1 MELIFDREM
10 TMATTNSLRIHR
22 IALAALALSIAWIA
36 TAGADELLDRQ
47 VQFEVSGQPLS
58 KALIAFST
66 QSGIQVAVADADVSR
81 LWSNGVI
88 GVYPIREALNQLLHG
103 TGLEYSRVGANT
115 LAIRNPGSGAAPAAV
130 AANPPQPASSTPNA
144 AGKFPDVTVF
154 STTPPTDQEL
164 KGDSVYQ
171 FIVDHATKKVTSSD
185 AFATSARWRGG
196 RPETVCPL
204 TVGLDAAYNSFVSE
218 RLRALAAYV
227 GAPVQPDLHCEQ
239 NVQIVFTTEPD
250 KLMDE
255 VVHRAAGRFD
265 VKLDHQIKRQ
275 EAASSGHPIQG
286 WYLTSPGGGAV
297 LNTDPKF
304 LPGVELQPMWP
315 RVILGGC
322 CSGGVVGA
330 IFVIDTTK
338 VAGYTIGSIAD
349 YVSMLALSPV
359 ENPDHCAP
367 LPSILDL
374 MAPSCGAREKPAGV
388 TAGDVAFLKAL
399 YYHNTGLGRTLTRS
413 EMQLNMM
420 EQFRVHQ

>member
-10 TMATTNSLRIHR
+10 TMATTNSFRIHF

-36 TAGADELLDRQ
+36 TAGADDLLDRQ

-130 AANPPQPASSTPNA
+130 AANPPQPASSTPSNA

-154 STTPPTDQEL
+154 STIPPTDQEL
-164 KGDSVYQ
+164 MGDSVYQ

-196 RPETVCPL
+196 RPETICPL
-204 TVGLDAAYNSFVSE
+204 TLGLDAAYNTFVSE

-227 GAPVQPDLHCEQ
+227 GAPAQPDLHCEE
-239 NVQIVFTTEPD
+239 NVQIVFTSEPD
-250 KLMDE
+250 KLMDD
-255 VVHRAAGRFD
+255 VVHRAASRFD

-286 WYLTSPGGGAV
+286 WYLTSPGGGGV

-304 LPGVELQPMWP
+304 LRGVELQPMWP

-322 CSGGVVGA
+322 CSGGIVGA

-349 YVSMLALSPV
+349 YVSMLTLSPV
-359 ENPDHCAP
+359 ENPDHCVP

-420 EQFRVHQ
+420 QQFRGH

>member
-1 MELIFDREM
+1 ME
-10 TMATTNSLRIHR
+10 TTNSFRIHR

-47 VQFEVSGQPLS
+47 VQFEVPGQPLS

-66 QSGIQVAVADADVSR
+66 QSGIPVAVADADVSR

-88 GVYPIREALNQLLHG
+88 GVYPIREALDQLLHG
-103 TGLEYSRVGANT
+103 TGLDYSRVGANT

-130 AANPPQPASSTPNA
+130 AANPPQPASSTASNA

-164 KGDSVYQ
+164 MGNSVYQ
-171 FIVDHATKKVTSSD
+171 FIVDHATKKVASSD
-185 AFATSARWRGG
+185 ALATSARWRAG
-196 RPETVCPL
+196 RPESICPL
-204 TVGLDAAYNSFVSE
+204 TRGLDAAYNSFVSA

-227 GAPVQPDLHCEQ
+227 GAPAQPDLHCNE

-255 VVHRAAGRFD
+255 VVHEAAGRFG

-275 EAASSGHPIQG
+275 EEFSSGHAIQG
-286 WYLTSPGGGAV
+286 WYLTSPGGG
-297 LNTDPKF
+297 
-304 LPGVELQPMWP
+304 GVELQPMWP
-315 RVILGGC
+315 RVALGDC
-322 CSGGVVGA
+322 CSGGIVGA
-330 IFVIDTTK
+330 IFVIDMTK
-338 VAGYTIGSIAD
+338 AAGYTIGSIAD
-349 YVSMLALSPV
+349 YVSMLTLSPA

-374 MAPSCGAREKPAGV
+374 MAPSCGARDKPAEV

-399 YYHNTGLGRTLTRS
+399 YYHDMGRMLTRS

>member
-1 MELIFDREM
+1 ME
-10 TMATTNSLRIHR
+10 TTNSFRIHR

-47 VQFEVSGQPLS
+47 VQFEVPGQPLS

-66 QSGIQVAVADADVSR
+66 QSGIQVAVADTDVSR

-88 GVYPIREALNQLLHG
+88 GVYPIREALDQLLHG

-115 LAIRNPGSGAAPAAV
+115 LAIRNPAGGAAPAAM
-130 AANPPQPASSTPNA
+130 AANPPQPASSTASNA
-144 AGKFPDVTVF
+144 AGKFPDVNVF
-154 STTPPTDQEL
+154 STTPPTDEEL
-164 KGDSVYQ
+164 MGNSVYQ
-171 FIVDHATKKVTSSD
+171 FIVDHATKKVASSD
-185 AFATSARWRGG
+185 ALATSARWRAG
-196 RPETVCPL
+196 RPENICPL
-204 TVGLDAAYNSFVSE
+204 TRGLDAAYNSFVSA

-227 GAPVQPDLHCEQ
+227 GAPAQPDLHCNE

-255 VVHRAAGRFD
+255 VVHEAAGRFG

-275 EAASSGHPIQG
+275 EEFSSGHAIQG
-286 WYLTSPGGGAV
+286 WYLTSSGGGGV
-297 LNTDPKF
+297 LNADPAS
-304 LPGVELQPMWP
+304 LGGVEFQPMWP
-315 RVILGGC
+315 RVALGDC
-322 CSGGVVGA
+322 CSGGIVGA

-338 VAGYTIGSIAD
+338 AAGYTIGSIAD
-349 YVSMLALSPV
+349 YVSMLTLSPA

-399 YYHNTGLGRTLTRS
+399 YYHDMGRMLTRS

-420 EQFRVHQ
+420 QQFRGH

>member
-1 MELIFDREM
+1 M
-10 TMATTNSLRIHR
+10 TMATTNGLRIHR

-36 TAGADELLDRQ
+36 TAGADDLLDRQ
-47 VQFEVSGQPLS
+47 VQFEVPGQPLS

-66 QSGIQVAVADADVSR
+66 QSGVQVAVADADVSR

-130 AANPPQPASSTPNA
+130 AANPPQPASSAPSNS

-164 KGDSVYQ
+164 MGDSVYQ
-171 FIVDHATKKVTSSD
+171 FIVGHATKKVASSD

-196 RPETVCPL
+196 RPETICPL
-204 TVGLDAAYNSFVSE
+204 TLGLDAAYNSFVSA

-227 GAPVQPDLHCEQ
+227 GAPAQPDLHCNE
-239 NVQIVFTTEPD
+239 NVQIVFSSEPD

-255 VVHRAAGRFD
+255 VVQRAAGRFG

-275 EAASSGHPIQG
+275 EEFSGGHAIQG
-286 WYLTSPGGGAV
+286 WYLTSPGGGGV
-297 LNTDPKF
+297 LNTDPEF
-304 LPGVELQPMWP
+304 LGGVELQPMWP

-322 CSGGVVGA
+322 CSGGIVGA

-338 VAGYTIGSIAD
+338 VAGYTVGSIAD
-349 YVSMLALSPV
+349 YVSVLTLSPV
-359 ENPDHCAP
+359 ENPDHCTP

-374 MAPSCGAREKPAGV
+374 MAPSCGTREKPAAV

-399 YYHNTGLGRTLTRS
+399 YYDNTGLGRTLTRS

-420 EQFRVHQ
+420 QQFRGH

>member
-1 MELIFDREM
+1 
-10 TMATTNSLRIHR
+10 MATTNSFRIHR

-36 TAGADELLDRQ
+36 AAGADDLLDKQ
-47 VQFEVSGQPLS
+47 VQFEVPGQPLS

-66 QSGIQVAVADADVSR
+66 QSGVQVAVADADVSR

-88 GVYPIREALNQLLHG
+88 GAYPIREALDQLLHG

-130 AANPPQPASSTPNA
+130 AANPSQPAPGTPSNA
-144 AGKFPDVTVF
+144 AGTFPDVAVF
-154 STTPPTDQEL
+154 SITPPTDQEL
-164 KGDSVYQ
+164 MGDSVYQ
-171 FIVDHATKKVTSSD
+171 FIVNHATKKITGSD

-196 RPETVCPL
+196 RPETICPL
-204 TVGLDAAYNSFVSE
+204 TVGLDAAYNSFVSA
-218 RLRALAAYV
+218 RLRALARYV
-227 GAPVQPDLHCEQ
+227 GAPVQPDSHCDE

-255 VVHRAAGRFD
+255 IVHRAAGRFG
-265 VKLDHQIKRQ
+265 VKLDHQIKRE
-275 EAASSGHPIQG
+275 EAASNGHPVQG
-286 WYLTSPGGGAV
+286 WYLTSPGGGNV
-297 LNTDPKF
+297 LNADPKF
-304 LPGVELQPMWP
+304 LRSVELQPMWP

-330 IFVIDTTK
+330 IFIIDTTK

-349 YVSMLALSPV
+349 YISMLTLSPV
-359 ENPDHCAP
+359 ENPDHCVP

-374 MAPSCGAREKPAGV
+374 MAPSCGAKEKPAGV

-420 EQFRVHQ
+420 EQFRAR

>member
-1 MELIFDREM
+1 MFDREM

-88 GVYPIREALNQLLHG
+88 GAYPIREALNQLLHG

-130 AANPPQPASSTPNA
+130 AANPPQPASGAPSNA
-144 AGKFPDVTVF
+144 AGKFPDATVF

-164 KGDSVYQ
+164 MGDSVYQ
-171 FIVDHATKKVTSSD
+171 FIVGHATKKVTSSD

-196 RPETVCPL
+196 RPETICPL
-204 TVGLDAAYNSFVSE
+204 TLGLDAAYNSFVSA

-227 GAPVQPDLHCEQ
+227 GAPAQPDLHCNE
-239 NVQIVFTTEPD
+239 NVQIVFTAEPD

-255 VVHRAAGRFD
+255 VVHRAAGRFG

-275 EAASSGHPIQG
+275 EEFSGGHAIQG
-286 WYLTSPGGGAV
+286 WYLTSPGGGGV
-297 LNTDPKF
+297 LNTDAEF
-304 LPGVELQPMWP
+304 LGGVELQPMWP

-330 IFVIDTTK
+330 IFVIDTTQ